1 MYASIAVT
9 ERLTEELSEMLLYLC
24 FDDICLNI
32 TFQVDGVLIKFKI
45 LDWNYLITNFWEYYD
60 LK

>member
-9 ERLTEELSEMLLYLC
+9 ERLTEELSEMMLYLC
-24 FDDICLNI
+24 FDDI

>member
-45 LDWNYLITNFWEYYD
+45 LD
-60 LK
+60 

>member
-9 ERLTEELSEMLLYLC
+9 ERLTEELSEMMLYLC
-24 FDDICLNI
+24 FDDI

-45 LDWNYLITNFWEYYD
+45 LD
-60 LK
+60 